1 MDFLDARPEY
11 DYATPVIVQVDRSFF
26 ERDQRLR
33 MRRGIKSDDSLAL
46 VHGYRSRLT
55 APQIRQ
61 LLDSKLVEYVTVDA
75 PVRSF
80 GDTSSFTD
88 PNFVQMDIVRKIVGS
103 DQIDATGE
111 YVGLA
116 LFDSGID
123 AHPDLK
129 KYERTVASVDFTSG
143 QEVSHPVAQDTDDF
157 GHGTHLAGLIGG
169 EGGSNGHGKGI
180 AEKVDFIDVKVIGAD
195 GYGLT
200 SNLIQAIA
208 WVIDNKDSYNIRV
221 ANLSLGHAPVESY
234 AADPLCQAVLNM
246 VAAGITTVVSAGNL
260 GRVEGEDKI
269 WGGITS
275 PGTEPSVITVAPLNM
290 KGTLTHS
297 DDVATSY
304 GSRGPTI
311 DGLFKPDISAPGNRI
326 AGFAAPGTTLYNE
339 HPELIV
345 EEHYFSLS
353 GSSVAAALV
362 SATAAMMIQENPN
375 LNPHLVKLI
384 LNVTAIKMTEPSMLE
399 QGNGMLNTATS
410 VEIAEALD
418 VPSRQL
424 VSEVE
429 PMWDLDDEEV
439 WSGGSFAYGD
449 QIIYS
454 ELVENPSSVPYW
466 GNGVFWSDGV
476 FWSHGVF
483 WSDADG
489 LTIPADPWGGD
500 NWDGTPGGLPPGF
513 EAPPAPPNTDPSP
526 ESDTVQ
532 ITKSVFK
539 KGKVRILAI
548 SSAAADTVLT
558 VSIEGFAQDQ
568 TMTYQSLKERYK
580 YVKSAETS
588 LAGRQATVTSDQGGT
603 ATAVIQ

>member
-1 MDFLDARPEY
+1 
-11 DYATPVIVQVDRSFF
+11 
-26 ERDQRLR
+26 

-311 DGLFKPDISAPGNRI
+311 DGLFKP
-326 AGFAAPGTTLYNE
+326 
-339 HPELIV
+339 
-345 EEHYFSLS
+345 
-353 GSSVAAALV
+353 
-362 SATAAMMIQENPN
+362 
-375 LNPHLVKLI
+375 
-384 LNVTAIKMTEPSMLE
+384 
-399 QGNGMLNTATS
+399 
-410 VEIAEALD
+410 
-418 VPSRQL
+418 
-424 VSEVE
+424 
-429 PMWDLDDEEV
+429 
-439 WSGGSFAYGD
+439 
-449 QIIYS
+449 
-454 ELVENPSSVPYW
+454 
-466 GNGVFWSDGV
+466 
-476 FWSHGVF
+476 
-483 WSDADG
+483 
-489 LTIPADPWGGD
+489 
-500 NWDGTPGGLPPGF
+500 
-513 EAPPAPPNTDPSP
+513 
-526 ESDTVQ
+526 
-532 ITKSVFK
+532 
-539 KGKVRILAI
+539 
-548 SSAAADTVLT
+548 
-558 VSIEGFAQDQ
+558 
-568 TMTYQSLKERYK
+568 
-580 YVKSAETS
+580 
-588 LAGRQATVTSDQGGT
+588 
-603 ATAVIQ
+603 